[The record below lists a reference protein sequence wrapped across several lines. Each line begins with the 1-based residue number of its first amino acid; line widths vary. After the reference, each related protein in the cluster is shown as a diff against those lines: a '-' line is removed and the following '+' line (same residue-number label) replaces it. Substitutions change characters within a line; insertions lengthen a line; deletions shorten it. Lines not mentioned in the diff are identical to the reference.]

1 MKICFP
7 TQALNGL
14 ASGVYGHFG
23 SAAGFLIVDTETSQT
38 EDVQNL
44 DLHHAHGAC
53 QPLKALAG
61 RHVDAIVVGGI
72 GAGALNRLSAEGVK
86 VYRAAE
92 GTVSHN
98 LELFKQ
104 GHLPIYTAQ
113 FVCAGHGPGQG
124 HGPHGNGPCG
134 R

>member
-7 TQALNGL
+7 TQAFQGL
-14 ASGVYGHFG
+14 ESQVYGHFG
-23 SAAGFLIVDTETSQT
+23 SAAGFLIVDTETMQT
-38 EDVQNL
+38 EDLHNR
-44 DLHHAHGAC
+44 DLHHAHGGC

-61 RHVDAIVVGGI
+61 RTVDGIVVGGI
-72 GAGALNRLSAEGVK
+72 GMGALNKLQAGGVK

-98 LELFKQ
+98 LELLKQ
-104 GHLPIYTAQ
+104 GQLPVYTEQ
-113 FVCAGHGPGQG
+113 FVCAGHGHGPQG
-124 HGPHGNGPCG
+124 HGPC